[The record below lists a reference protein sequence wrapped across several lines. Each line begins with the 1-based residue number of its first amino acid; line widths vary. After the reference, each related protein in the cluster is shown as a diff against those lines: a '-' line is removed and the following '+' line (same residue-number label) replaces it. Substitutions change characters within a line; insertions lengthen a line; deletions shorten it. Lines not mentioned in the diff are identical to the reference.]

1 MLHNDISGHCVSRPS
16 PESLLSGDNLGGYGR
31 VPMRV
36 VGVVVF
42 EVRRRWLAGG
52 TLSIMTPRR
61 RLGGGTLTRRL
72 GGWEVFDQR
81 VCPAC
86 RCR

>member
-42 EVRRRWLAGG
+42 EVR
-52 TLSIMTPRR
+52 
-61 RLGGGTLTRRL
+61 
-72 GGWEVFDQR
+72 
-81 VCPAC
+81 
-86 RCR
+86 